1 VPRSLHACMNDI
13 YEILQG
19 IGGKDGDAERREP
32 ERLAGEIHA
41 QLHYGRPAQIFEH
54 GLHQYLMD
62 FLDKIEALNAEI
74 NKHFLVPDYS

>member
-1 VPRSLHACMNDI
+1 MNDI

-19 IGGKDGDAERREP
+19 LSDAERLEP

-41 QLHYGRPAQIFEH
+41 QLHYGRSEQIFEL
-54 GLHQYLMD
+54 GLHEYLMR
-62 FLDKIEALNAEI
+62 FLDKIDALSTEI